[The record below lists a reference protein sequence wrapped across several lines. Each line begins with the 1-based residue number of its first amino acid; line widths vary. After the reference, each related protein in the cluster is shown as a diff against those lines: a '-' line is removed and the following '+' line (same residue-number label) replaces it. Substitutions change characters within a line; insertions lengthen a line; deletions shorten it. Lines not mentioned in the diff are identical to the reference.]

1 MKNPNSTYL
10 TVKLSLHPSEAKSI
24 FQRTCGSIYKEALLE
39 DIEKHISRMADE
51 YFKSLAMR
59 ADDNFE
65 LDHSEII
72 KPLTL
77 NYEHVGRIKEH
88 FQKTN

>member
-10 TVKLSLHPSEAKSI
+10 SIKLSMHPSEAKAI

-39 DIEKHISRMADE
+39 DIEKHLSRMADE
-51 YFKSLAMR
+51 YFKSLSMKAV
-59 ADDNFE
+59 DSYE

-77 NYEHVGRIKEH
+77 NYDHIGRIKEH
-88 FQKTN
+88 FHKTN